1 MLKIIAILLVASVI
15 GVLAYIRLAPSSAG
29 VWHVDPLTAKMPK
42 TPNAFILR
50 PGYGKKQVP
59 EFAVSATVLAQ
70 KFDAMVMSEP
80 RVSQL
85 AGSVAELWVTYL
97 VRTKWMGYPDYVS
110 VKFVAISENRS
121 TLAIFSRSRF
131 GKSDL
136 GVNRARVLGW
146 LTRLQAAN

>member
-1 MLKIIAILLVASVI
+1 MLKIAAILLAVI
-15 GVLAYIRLAPSSAG
+15 VIAVLAYIRLAPSRAD

-50 PGYGKKQVP
+50 PGYGEKPVP
-59 EFAVSATVLAQ
+59 EFAISAAALAQ

-80 RVSQL
+80 RVSRL
-85 AGSVAELWVTYL
+85 AGSAAELWVTYL

-110 VKFVAISENRS
+110 VKFVAISNTRS

-136 GVNRARVLGW
+136 GVNRARVQGW
-146 LTRLQAAN
+146 LVRLQDGT